1 MTPTALH
8 APHPLAALLIG
19 LLTMTMTSGTAHA
32 QEPPPRDDLVVTRG
46 EGLVRRA
53 PDRAFVT
60 IAAESRARQPKPAQQ
75 ANATAMTAVL
85 EKLRALGLTDET
97 IRTLA
102 IGVEPE
108 YDWTDGKQ
116 SLRGY
121 VARNVI
127 EVRLDDIARVG
138 EVVDAAV
145 GSGAT
150 QVRNVRF
157 TLKDMAGAEREAL
170 RLAAADAR
178 ARAEALASG
187 VSRGV
192 ARIIRLDEVG
202 EVRPEPMMARM
213 AAAPMMADPAPQT
226 PVAAGEIEVRATVT
240 LTAVMK

>member
-1 MTPTALH
+1 MTRTAPILCSTLMTLAVMMSTTPTA
-8 APHPLAALLIG
+8 AAQDAG
-19 LLTMTMTSGTAHA
+19 R
-32 QEPPPRDDLVVTRG
+32 RDDEVVTRG

-60 IAAESRARQPKPAQQ
+60 IAAESRDPRPQAAQQ
-75 ANATAMTAVL
+75 ANAKAMTAVL
-85 EKLRALGLTDET
+85 ERLKALGLGDEA

-102 IGVEPE
+102 FGVEPE
-108 YDWTDGKQ
+108 YDWSNGRR

-127 EVRLDDIARVG
+127 EVRIDDISRVG

-157 TLKDMAGAEREAL
+157 TLKDMDAAEREAL
-170 RLAAADAR
+170 RLAASDAR
-178 ARAEALASG
+178 MRAEALAAG
-187 VSRGV
+187 VGRGIV
-192 ARIIRLDEVG
+192 RVVRLDEVG
-202 EVRPEPMMARM
+202 EARPEPFASRMA
-213 AAAPMMADPAPQT
+213 AAAPMMAEEAPPT

-240 LTAVMK
+240 LTAILK